1 MPKFSK
7 PCEYATA
14 KPVSASSTNPIS
26 TRRIF
31 PPADIAK
38 NESISART
46 IPLDVSVRS
55 LYVLKNKEG
64 SNIMQAITFA
74 TENVQAPVGVS
85 GSQECPHLSA
95 ISMRALRR
103 KARRISAYARFNV
116 EMLTA
121 MAVEVESDL
130 AALRH

>member
-1 MPKFSK
+1 MQAV
-7 PCEYATA
+7 EMYAEKA
-14 KPVSASSTNPIS
+14 LVAPVSI
-26 TRRIF
+26 
-31 PPADIAK
+31 
-38 NESISART
+38 ESLEQPELT
-46 IPLDVSVRS
+46 
-55 LYVLKNKEG
+55 
-64 SNIMQAITFA
+64 
-74 TENVQAPVGVS
+74 
-85 GSQECPHLSA
+85 A